1 MEKMSIQKILQLV
14 LGGSALLLGV
24 FAILFAGN
32 VIANA
37 VANWLWIILLV
48 GLVGIIAEVIIY
60 FTVPQARQYYKW
72 ILIFFGVI
80 TLVALVAMLIAN
92 GEVLFAAF
100 GANWFPLL
108 VILLNFALVGLL
120 IACLVLENKKQPVK
134 K

>member
-24 FAILFAGN
+24 FAVLFAGQ

-48 GLVGIIAEVIIY
+48 GLVGIVAEVIIY
-60 FTVPQARQYYKW
+60 FTVPQAREYYKW

-80 TLVALVAMLIAN
+80 ALVALVAMLIMN
-92 GEVLFAAF
+92 GGALFAAF
-100 GANWFPLL
+100 AANWLPLL
-108 VILLNFALVGLL
+108 VILLNFALLGLL
-120 IACLVLENKKQPVK
+120 IACLVMEKKKQPENK
-134 K
+134 